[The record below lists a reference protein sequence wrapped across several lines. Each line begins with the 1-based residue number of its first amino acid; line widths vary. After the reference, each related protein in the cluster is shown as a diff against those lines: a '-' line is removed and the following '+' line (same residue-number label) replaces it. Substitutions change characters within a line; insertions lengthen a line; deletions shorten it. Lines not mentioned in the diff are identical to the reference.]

1 VQVDLG
7 IWSKLTQVV
16 ILLVVVAVLLL
27 IGRTYLPLIQENE
40 RMRADILQKDE
51 QIQKQEAISRQ
62 LHAEIEALRHDPQT
76 VERLVREKLRYA
88 KTNETIIHFEADAAS
103 PAAR

>member
-40 RMRADILQKDE
+40 RMRADILQKDD

-88 KTNETIIHFEADAAS
+88 KTNETIIHFEAGAAS

>member
-103 PAAR
+103 PAGR

>member
-1 VQVDLG
+1 
-7 IWSKLTQVV
+7 
-16 ILLVVVAVLLL
+16 
-27 IGRTYLPLIQENE
+27 
-40 RMRADILQKDE
+40 MRADILQKDE

-88 KTNETIIHFEADAAS
+88 KTNETIIHFEAGAAS

>member
-88 KTNETIIHFEADAAS
+88 KTNETIIHFEAGAAS

>member
-1 VQVDLG
+1 
-7 IWSKLTQVV
+7 VV

-88 KTNETIIHFEADAAS
+88 KTNETIIHFEAGAAS

>member
-1 VQVDLG
+1 MQVDLG

-88 KTNETIIHFEADAAS
+88 KTNETIIHFEAGAAS

>member
-1 VQVDLG
+1 M
-7 IWSKLTQVV
+7 V

-88 KTNETIIHFEADAAS
+88 KTNETIIHFEAGAAS

>member
-88 KTNETIIHFEADAAS
+88 KTNETIIHFEAGAAS
-103 PAAR
+103 PAGR